1 MARSKAGSHR
11 EDDRRP
17 VREPG
22 TPARA
27 RTDWTVV
34 AVFAAALV
42 SVLPVIVNEFANDD
56 ILLVETNGR
65 IQQLSRWREIFTMPY
80 WPPPFSPDLYRPLL
94 TLAHVAEYLV
104 GGGAAVVFRVV
115 SMLLFAGVA
124 ACLYRFV
131 EERTERVAAI
141 GAVALFIVHPV
152 HVETVTLAVAQN
164 EIAIAFLAL
173 ASTWFYVRHRAE
185 GRLTL
190 RAWTALAT
198 MYAAAALLKESGFVL
213 PAFWAAAEFTLVERP
228 APKQVWPGFAAMAV
242 LGAGLFGLRARVL
255 HDPVGTFQAPALV
268 GLDARGRAL
277 TMLSVVPQWL
287 RLLVFPAHLRA
298 DYSPQEF
305 NAVQTV
311 TGVVLLGAGILGG
324 AVFAAVRYL
333 GSLGR
338 FGLLWIAI
346 ALLPVS
352 NVVIPTGIL
361 ITERSLFLPSVG
373 AVIILAEV
381 FTRTQL
387 FQVRYARLATAAV
400 VLAGFARSFE
410 RFRVW
415 RNEGMLT
422 VRTVKDAPLSYRA
435 QRDYGNTLYQIGW
448 YAESEQAYRTA
459 IRLAPPHEVWQVH
472 NELAEK
478 YADRG
483 RDSLALRELQA
494 SLASNPNQDRTRA
507 QVVVTELR
515 LGEYA
520 RAHVTAEEA
529 VRAGGSTQVYGR
541 LEKVADSAEAVK
553 APVESIR
560 IGLVVASPVA
570 NALH

>member
-27 RTDWTVV
+27 RADWTVV

-56 ILLVETNGR
+56 ILLIETNER

-94 TLAHVAEYLV
+94 TLAHVVEYLV
-104 GGGAAVVFRVV
+104 GGAAAVVFRVV

-387 FQVRYARLATAAV
+387 FQVRYARPPRRPWSSPASRGASSAFACGGTKACSRYGRSRMRRSATAPSAIT
-400 VLAGFARSFE
+400 GIRFTRSDGTPS
-410 RFRVW
+410 RSR
-415 RNEGMLT
+415 
-422 VRTVKDAPLSYRA
+422 
-435 QRDYGNTLYQIGW
+435 
-448 YAESEQAYRTA
+448 RTA
-459 IRLAPPHEVWQVH
+459 R
-472 NELAEK
+472 
-478 YADRG
+478 R
-483 RDSLALRELQA
+483 SALRR
-494 SLASNPNQDRTRA
+494 RTRSGRCTTSWRRSMPTA
-507 QVVVTELR
+507 DATHWR
-515 LGEYA
+515 CASCRRAWPRTRTRTA
-520 RAHVTAEEA
+520 RAP
-529 VRAGGSTQVYGR
+529 RS
-541 LEKVADSAEAVK
+541 S
-553 APVESIR
+553 
-560 IGLVVASPVA
+560 
-570 NALH
+570 